1 MRLKSQPHYII
12 GSFTVSDCNAN
23 ELRNKYSKTVGSI
36 SSHIRQLKELI
47 HKNLIYQANNLSLKW
62 GGVRLQSH
70 KNSAIS

>member
-1 MRLKSQPHYII
+1 MK
-12 GSFTVSDCNAN
+12 
-23 ELRNKYSKTVGSI
+23 
-36 SSHIRQLKELI
+36 SHIRQLKELI